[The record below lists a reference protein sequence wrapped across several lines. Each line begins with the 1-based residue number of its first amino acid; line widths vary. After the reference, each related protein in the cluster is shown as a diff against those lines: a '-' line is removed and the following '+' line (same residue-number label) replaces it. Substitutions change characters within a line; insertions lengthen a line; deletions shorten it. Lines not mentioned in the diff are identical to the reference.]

1 METMTTTRRIDG
13 WLTDMDGVLVH
24 EDDSI
29 PGASNVIEA
38 LTSWGPVVG
47 ALASV
52 Q

>member
-1 METMTTTRRIDG
+1 MEAMTTTRRIDG

-24 EDDSI
+24 EDDPI

-38 LTSWGPVVG
+38 LTSSGPVVA
-47 ALASV
+47 ALASA